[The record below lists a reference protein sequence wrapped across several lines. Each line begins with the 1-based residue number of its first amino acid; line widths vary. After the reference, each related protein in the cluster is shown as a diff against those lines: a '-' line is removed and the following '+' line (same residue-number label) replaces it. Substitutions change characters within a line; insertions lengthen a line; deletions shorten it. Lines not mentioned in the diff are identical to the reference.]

1 VKKILLST
9 ALLASFAT
17 ADFLGVEAGITAF
30 SNNIDGNFKYK
41 GDLINTKDTIGID
54 ETNSNIGIWV
64 SFEHPAPLI
73 PNVKIK
79 HVDLEYSGN
88 KSLTNNTTFANKS
101 FNANETIQSNIE
113 LTQTDFIAYYEILD
127 NYVNLDLGLNLKLID
142 TKFKI
147 ASTNQVAQNDIST
160 AIPMLYTKAKVEL
173 PFSGAFLE
181 AELSYIG
188 YSGNTIYDA
197 QASVGYESSLGLGAN
212 LGYRKINLKLDDVKD
227 TSTNITV
234 DGAFASVFYHF

>member
-1 VKKILLST
+1 LKKILLST

-17 ADFLGVEAGITAF
+17 ADFLGVEAGITGF

-79 HVDLEYSGN
+79 HVNLEYNGN

-113 LTQTDFIAYYEILD
+113 LTQTDFIAYYEVLD

-147 ASTNQVAQNDIST
+147 ASTSQVAQNDIST
-160 AIPMLYTKAKVEL
+160 PIPMLYTKAKVEL
-173 PFSGAFLE
+173 PFSGAFAQ
-181 AELSYIG
+181 AELSYMG
-188 YSGNTIYDA
+188 YSGNTLYDA
-197 QASVGYESSLGLGAN
+197 QASIGYESSLGLGAN

>member
-41 GDLINTKDTIGID
+41 GDLINTKDDLGL
-54 ETNSNIGIWV
+54 NNNNNVGIWV
-64 SFEHPAPLI
+64 SFEHPVPLV
-73 PNVKIK
+73 PNLKLK
-79 HVDLEYSGN
+79 HMSLQYNASKNLDNDVEFSN
-88 KSLTNNTTFANKS
+88 KTFSAND
-101 FNANETIQSNIE
+101 NIE
-113 LTQTDFIAYYEILD
+113 SDVELSQTDFIAYYEVLD

-142 TKFKI
+142 SSFKI
-147 ASTNQVAQNDIST
+147 ESATQIGQKDLT
-160 AIPMLYTKAKVEL
+160 APIPMLYTKAKVEL

-188 YSGNTIYDA
+188 YSGNTLYDA
-197 QASVGYESSLGLGAN
+197 EASVGYESSLGLGAN

>member
-17 ADFLGVEAGITAF
+17 ADFLGIEAGITGF

-41 GDLINTKDTIGID
+41 GDLINTKDDLGL
-54 ETNSNIGIWV
+54 NNNNNVGIWV
-64 SFEHPAPLI
+64 SFEHPVPLV
-73 PNVKIK
+73 PNLKLK
-79 HVDLEYSGN
+79 HMSLQYNASKNLDNDVEFSN
-88 KSLTNNTTFANKS
+88 KTFSAND
-101 FNANETIQSNIE
+101 NIE
-113 LTQTDFIAYYEILD
+113 SDVELSQTDFIAYYEVLD

-188 YSGNTIYDA
+188 YSGNTLYDA